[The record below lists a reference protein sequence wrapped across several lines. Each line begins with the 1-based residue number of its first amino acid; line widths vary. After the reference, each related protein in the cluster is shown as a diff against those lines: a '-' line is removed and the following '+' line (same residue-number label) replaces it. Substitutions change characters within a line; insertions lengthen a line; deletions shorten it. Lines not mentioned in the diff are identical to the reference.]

1 MLRQKF
7 QKPKIIEKKIHKIRE
22 NENPSRLEKE
32 ENEKYLTELEEELNK
47 REKYYDRDNPV
58 YYGIRDLINLI
69 DEMDENHYKPI
80 RVKGTFNDNYM
91 EYESRG

>member
-32 ENEKYLTELEEELNK
+32 ENEKY
-47 REKYYDRDNPV
+47 
-58 YYGIRDLINLI
+58 
-69 DEMDENHYKPI
+69 
-80 RVKGTFNDNYM
+80 
-91 EYESRG
+91 